1 MLSDKVM
8 KEERIR
14 TLHGEGRPAGSPFDV
29 NKAPELLA
37 PAGSMEAF
45 RGALC
50 AGADAVYLAGEQ
62 YGARAYAANF
72 TKEELL
78 TALREAHLLGK
89 RIYLTVNT
97 LTRQSELPGLVE
109 FVSGL
114 VEEGNLDGVI
124 VQDLGVLRALG
135 KACPTLSLHASTQMS
150 VTGAEAVRF
159 LKEQGVCRV
168 VPARELSLEEIRA
181 MKEETGIELET
192 FVHGAMCYCYS
203 GKCLFSSLIGGRS
216 GNRGRCAQPCRLPYR
231 ILDEQGKVMNVRN
244 GKNAKK
250 NSEKETYP
258 LSMKDLCT
266 LDILPELIEVGI
278 SSFKIEGRMKKPE
291 YAAGVTAVYRKYID
305 RYMTAKREGRE
316 LTWTVEPKD
325 RRLLQR
331 LYLRTDLNTGY
342 YHQKNGP
349 DMVTMGKPGY
359 LGAEEGLLKEIH
371 QKYLERGLK
380 IPLRGEVYLKA
391 GEPARLQME
400 VAWNKSGK
408 EFVFFQNGK
417 RSLSA
422 EVLGDEVQTA
432 KSRPLE
438 KEEVRKRLLKT
449 GDTHFVFESLN
460 ITIDGEIFLPVA
472 SLNALRR
479 EGLHE
484 IEEVL
489 LRHNIQ
495 AMQQEQGVQLSEGT
509 GSLICDSDFAQKA
522 NAYKQEKE
530 QVLWAQIVDAQ
541 QWKTACRHPAVAGVI
556 DDSGLFLGA
565 FAEDESE
572 EQNQKEQNQKEQNQ
586 ERNQKERSAECE
598 RDKERL
604 RASRPLYLLGLPYVY
619 RDFHH
624 KWMEKAWQ
632 QLREGIYDGVLVR
645 TLEEL
650 QFLRER
656 HYQGIMIADSGL
668 YQWNKESR
676 KVLLSCC
683 TDGIFPLE
691 LNRREL
697 QQVFGEDPKE
707 RTEKKGQGRGI
718 LTVYGRIPM
727 MISANCI
734 KKTAGRCDGT
744 EGGFWTLSDRM
755 GEKMPVR
762 CFCGF
767 CTNIIYN
774 SVPLS
779 LHTFRKDTFLKER
792 RVLLCNFTTEK
803 EREMQAVLDW
813 YGSAAEES
821 EDCKKAF
828 PVSKYTTGHYKKG
841 AL

>member
-1 MLSDKVM
+1 M
-8 KEERIR
+8 KEESIR

-78 TALREAHLLGK
+78 VALREAHLFGK

-109 FVSGL
+109 FVSEL
-114 VEEGNLDGVI
+114 VEEGKLDGVI
-124 VQDLGVLRALG
+124 VQDLGVLRALR

-168 VPARELSLEEIRA
+168 VPARELSLEEICT

-192 FVHGAMCYCYS
+192 FIHGAMCYCYS

-231 ILDEQGKVMNVRN
+231 ILDEQGKKVGIQNER
-244 GKNAKK
+244 NAKK
-250 NSEKETYP
+250 ESEKEIYP

-266 LDILPELIEVGI
+266 LDILPELIEAGI

-305 RYMTAKREGRE
+305 LYMTAKREGRR
-316 LTWTVEPKD
+316 LNWKVEPKD
-325 RRLLQR
+325 RQLLQK

-371 QKYLERGLK
+371 EKYLESGLK
-380 IPLRGEVYLKA
+380 IPLQGKVYLKA

-400 VAWNKSGK
+400 IAWKK
-408 EFVFFQNGK
+408 NGK
-417 RSLSA
+417 DLASLKRERYSMAA
-422 EVLGDEVQTA
+422 EALGDEVQPA
-432 KSRPLE
+432 KSRPMGE
-438 KEEVRKRLLKT
+438 EEVRKRLLKT
-449 GDTHFVFESLN
+449 GDTHFVFDSLD
-460 ITIDGEIFLPVA
+460 ITIDGQIFLPVA

-479 EGLHE
+479 EGLKAM
-484 IEEVL
+484 EEVL

-495 AMQQEQGVQLSEGT
+495 AMQQEQDVQAAEDPVSLRNGSVFSEK
-509 GSLICDSDFAQKA
+509 AAVYEQK
-522 NAYKQEKE
+522 KE
-530 QVLWAQIVDAQ
+530 QVLWAQVVDAK
-541 QWKTACRHPAVAGVI
+541 QWEIACHHPAVAGVI

-565 FAEDESE
+565 PSG
-572 EQNQKEQNQKEQNQ
+572 N
-586 ERNQKERSAECE
+586 RT
-598 RDKERL
+598 
-604 RASRPLYLLGLPYVY
+604 PLCLLGLPYVY
-619 RDFHH
+619 RNFHH
-624 KWMEKAWQ
+624 RWMEKAWQ
-632 QLREGIYDGVLVR
+632 QLQDGAYDGVLVR

-676 KVLLSCC
+676 QALLSFC
-683 TDGIFPLE
+683 TDGVFPLE
-691 LNRREL
+691 LNRHEL
-697 QQVFGEDPKE
+697 QQIFGENPEKC
-707 RTEKKGQGRGI
+707 TEKRELGRGI
-718 LTVYGRIPM
+718 LTVYGRLPM

-734 KKTAGRCDGT
+734 KKTVIRCDGI
-744 EGGFWTLSDRM
+744 EGGFWALSDRM
-755 GEKMPVR
+755 GEKLPVR

-774 SVPLS
+774 SVPVS
-779 LHTFRKDTFLKER
+779 LHTFRKDPFLKER
-792 RVLLCNFTTEK
+792 QVLLCSFTTENEK
-803 EREMQAVLDW
+803 EMRAVLDW
-813 YGSAAEES
+813 YGSAVDAREGCE
-821 EDCKKAF
+821 KLF
-828 PVSKYTTGHYKKG
+828 PISRYTTGHYKKG